1 MTFNLGRQAR
11 ADLADL
17 RSYIA
22 TENSERVADN
32 VVERIVDDPFKLCD
46 YPRMGR
52 LRTDFEEW
60 ERVQIRS
67 MISSSWVIF
76 YIERDQD
83 IFVVRILHHAHD
95 LTEFDLSE
103 P

>member
-1 MTFNLGRQAR
+1 
-11 ADLADL
+11 
-17 RSYIA
+17 
-22 TENSERVADN
+22 
-32 VVERIVDDPFKLCD
+32 
-46 YPRMGR
+46 MGR

-67 MISSSWVIF
+67 MISSSWEIF
-76 YIERDQD
+76 YIEREHEV
-83 IFVVRILHHAHD
+83 FVVRILHKAHD